1 MVSVLHTKSTE
12 GELLLP
18 PMGCAMALM
27 SQRWGITKVRFLGR
41 KSEIIKERG
50 TLMKTV
56 YEEIFEELADCD
68 YNGFVRNYE
77 AEKARQEEKRYIE
90 KLEIEAETYRT
101 LYKKLHIK
109 YARLLEQLEK
119 RGISL

>member
-1 MVSVLHTKSTE
+1 M
-12 GELLLP
+12 
-18 PMGCAMALM
+18 
-27 SQRWGITKVRFLGR
+27 R
-41 KSEIIKERG
+41 
-50 TLMKTV
+50 TV

-77 AEKARQEEKRYIE
+77 VGKARQEEKRYIE